1 MNGLIDLLKQY
12 APQLATAAG
21 GPLAGSVV
29 AAIASKL
36 GTAATVDAVS
46 AAIVQDP
53 SAALKLAEI
62 DAKLFEVEASDRD
75 SARKRES
82 EISTSPAS
90 PWLNKAVTP
99 ILALFIVSVWAT
111 VQYFMLNHG
120 IPVENRELVARVLGT
135 LDGALMVC
143 LSYYFGAS
151 HKH

>member
-1 MNGLIDLLKQY
+1 MNDLINLVKSY
-12 APQLATAAG
+12 APALATVLAGNAG
-21 GPLAGSVV
+21 GAVV
-29 AAIASKL
+29 SAIAGKL
-36 GTAATVDAVS
+36 GVSATVEAVTQ
-46 AAIVQDP
+46 AIAQDP
-53 SAALKLAEI
+53 QVAQKLAEI
-62 DAKLFEVEASDRD
+62 DLEQFKVEAADRD

-82 EISTSPAS
+82 EIATSTNS

-99 ILALFIVSVWAT
+99 ILALVIVTVWAL

-120 IPVENRELVARVLGT
+120 IPQENRELVARVLGT